1 VFSEG
6 ESKENKKD
14 LDEKEKSKKK
24 KRKETELESIG
35 GCGRETT
42 KKVDSVY
49 ISGHFSSYSQQKGEH
64 AEAKNK
70 GERGEKNQTKNK
82 RKIGK
87 GKKRENRAKGLL
99 DCLTMSAHKT
109 VRTK

>member
-24 KRKETELESIG
+24 KGKETELESIG
-35 GCGRETT
+35 ERVQGRETT

-70 GERGEKNQTKNK
+70 GERGKKTKPKTKEK
-82 RKIGK
+82 
-87 GKKRENRAKGLL
+87 
-99 DCLTMSAHKT
+99 
-109 VRTK
+109 